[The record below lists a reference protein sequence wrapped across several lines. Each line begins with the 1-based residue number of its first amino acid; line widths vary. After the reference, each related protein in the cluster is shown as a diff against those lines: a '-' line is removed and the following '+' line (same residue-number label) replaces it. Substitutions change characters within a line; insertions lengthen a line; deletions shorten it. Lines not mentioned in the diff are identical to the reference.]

1 MPAAAF
7 SLEGGS
13 ATMFERFT
21 AGAREVVVLA
31 QDEARGLHCNYLGT
45 EHLLLGLLR
54 EQAGV
59 GRQALD
65 RLGVELDDARSDV
78 VRIIGEEHD
87 PREGDAEVLRS
98 IGIDLD
104 EVRRRVEE
112 TFGPGALERVRAI
125 RPGRR
130 AKPCAAISGPAP
142 FGRGPASGHIP
153 LTPRAKKVLQLA
165 RREALALHHGFIDT
179 EHILLGVVREGEGAA
194 AEILAARHAP
204 GRRVRSAVIEE
215 LSRRD
220 DLPGHSA

>member
-1 MPAAAF
+1 
-7 SLEGGS
+7 
-13 ATMFERFT
+13 MFERFT

-31 QDEARGLHCNYLGT
+31 QDEARGLRHNYLGT

-59 GRQALD
+59 GRRALD
-65 RLGVELDDARSDV
+65 RLGVELDDARFDV
-78 VRIIGEEHD
+78 VRIIGEGD
-87 PREGDAEVLRS
+87 PEEGDAEALRS

-112 TFGPGALERVRAI
+112 TFGPGALERVPAA

-130 AKPCAAISGPAP
+130 ARPCAAISGPAW
-142 FGRGPASGHIP
+142 FRRGPASGHIP

-165 RREALALHHGFIDT
+165 RREALALHHAFIDT
-179 EHILLGVVREGEGAA
+179 EHILLGVVREGEGVA

-204 GRRVRSAVIEE
+204 GRRVRSAVLEE
-215 LSRRD
+215 LSRRGD
-220 DLPGHSA
+220 VPGHPA